1 MRIQLLFENV
11 SHTFYVLVLYVKG
24 PFSLLSLRMKFK
36 ADGSEFYSEPT
47 ILERG
52 KQHKYRC

>member
-11 SHTFYVLVLYVKG
+11 PQTCYVLVLYLKG
-24 PFSLLSLRMKFK
+24 PFSLLSLCIIFK

-52 KQHKYRC
+52 IQHKHRC

>member
-11 SHTFYVLVLYVKG
+11 PHTFYVVVLYVKG
-24 PFSLLSLRMKFK
+24 PFSLLSLRIRFK

-47 ILERG
+47 ILDRVI
-52 KQHKYRC
+52 QHKYRC

>member
-1 MRIQLLFENV
+1 MRIQLLFQNV
-11 SHTFYVLVLYVKG
+11 PHTFYGLVLYVKG
-24 PFSLLSLRMKFK
+24 PFSLLSLRIIFK

-52 KQHKYRC
+52 IQHKYRC

>member
-11 SHTFYVLVLYVKG
+11 PHTFYVLVLYVKG
-24 PFSLLSLRMKFK
+24 PFSLLSLHIKFK
-36 ADGSEFYSEPT
+36 ADGSEFYSKPT

-52 KQHKYRC
+52 IQRKYRC